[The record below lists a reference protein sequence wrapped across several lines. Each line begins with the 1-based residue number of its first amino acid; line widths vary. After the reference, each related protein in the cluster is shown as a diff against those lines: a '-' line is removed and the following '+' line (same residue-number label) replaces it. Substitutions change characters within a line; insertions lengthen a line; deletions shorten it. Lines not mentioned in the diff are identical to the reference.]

1 MKPFI
6 HPVVMCCL
14 GLLIALAGPARLE
27 SRQTPAQ
34 QPAPGTGDAQQEQQP
49 IFRTGINFVRVDAI
63 VTDRQGNPVTD
74 LEASDFEVFENGQ
87 PQTVESFRLVNIDGA
102 ADGTP
107 PRQIRSRFDVET
119 EAAREDVR
127 VVAILLDDYHVR
139 LGASMRIREPLMR
152 FVQQQLSPNDLVAVM
167 YPLTALSELDFT
179 RNHDAIASAISRF
192 EGRKFNYEPRN
203 QFEERYAYYPAATV
217 ERIRN
222 QVTLSALQALVIHL
236 GGLREGRKAVILVS
250 EGFSNTLPPQL
261 RDPIAAM
268 PGIGNPR
275 RGMPG
280 GQTDPREE
288 TTDFFA
294 QTDMLSDLREVWD
307 AANRA
312 NTAIYALDPRGLAGF
327 EFDITEGVG
336 MRTDRQYLDA
346 SMDTLRTLADQTDG
360 RAIVNRNDL
369 DTGLKQILRD
379 TSTYYLLGYSST
391 EAPSDG
397 KFHEIRVRVNRPGVQ
412 VRARKG
418 YWALTAEETARVLA
432 PPKPGPSP
440 EVQAALTSIIEPPRG
455 RTVRTWVGTERG
467 ENGQTRVTFVW
478 EPVAPGPGGPNVEQ
492 ATRVSLTASGSEG
505 HPYFRGPVPGPGEDE
520 EGSTGSG
527 SATAERRG
535 PSKVAFEARPG
546 SLQLRVSVEG
556 ERGGVIDTDVREI
569 TVPDF
574 TGTGLAVSTPVI
586 FRARTAADLRR
597 IRGEPDPVPEVSR
610 DFRRTERLLIRFEA
624 YGPGGA
630 GPQVTA
636 RLLNRQGD
644 GMTDVPVQGPPAAG
658 EPHVID
664 LPLAGL
670 PPGEYLLEIAAR
682 GAEDEAKEL
691 VAFRVGS

>member
-1 MKPFI
+1 MTFLIRPAAVLCF
-6 HPVVMCCL
+6 
-14 GLLIALAGPARLE
+14 GLLVALAGPTRLE
-27 SRQTPAQ
+27 SRQAQPAQ
-34 QPAPGTGDAQQEQQP
+34 PPPETREDQEGQPPV
-49 IFRTGINFVRVDAI
+49 FRTGIDFVRVDAI

-74 LEASDFEVFENGQ
+74 LEATDFEIFENGR
-87 PQTVESFRLVNIDGA
+87 PQAIESFRLVDINGA

-107 PRQIRSRFDVET
+107 PRQIRSRFDMET
-119 EAAREDVR
+119 EAARDDVR
-127 VVAILLDDYHVR
+127 LVAIFLDDYHVR
-139 LGASMRIREPLMR
+139 LGASMRVREPLMR

-167 YPLTALSELDFT
+167 YPLTPLSALGFT
-179 RNHDAIASAISRF
+179 RNHEGVASAINSF

-222 QVTLSALQALVIHL
+222 QVTLSALQALVTHL

-268 PGIGNPR
+268 PGVGNPR

-280 GQTDPREE
+280 GQTDPRADTME
-288 TTDFFA
+288 FFA
-294 QTDMLSDLREVWD
+294 QADMLSDLREVWD

-327 EFDITEGVG
+327 EFDINEGVG

-369 DTGLKQILRD
+369 DSGLKQIVRD

-397 KFHEIRVRVNRPGVQ
+397 KFHEIRVRVKRPGVQ

-432 PPKPGPSP
+432 PPRPGPPP
-440 EVQAALTSIIEPPRG
+440 EVAAALTSIIEPPRG
-455 RTVRTWVGTERG
+455 RTVRTWVGAERG
-467 ENGQTRVTFVW
+467 ENGHTRVTFVW
-478 EPVAPGPGGPNVEQ
+478 EPVPPAPGERNVEQ
-492 ATRVSLTASGSEG
+492 AARVSLTASGSDG
-505 HPYFRGPVPGPGEDE
+505 SPYFRGRVPDAGAE
-520 EGSTGSG
+520 ESSG
-527 SATAERRG
+527 TSAERRG
-535 PSKVAFEARPG
+535 PSKTTFEAAPG
-546 SLQLRVSVEG
+546 SLQLRVAVEG
-556 ERGGVIDTDVREI
+556 EGGSVIDTDVHEI
-569 TVPDF
+569 TIPDF
-574 TGTGLAVSTPVI
+574 TGTGVALSTPVI
-586 FRARTAADLRR
+586 FRARTAVDLRR
-597 IRGEPDPVPEVSR
+597 IQSEADPVPVASR
-610 DFRRTERLLIRFEA
+610 EFRRTERLLIRFAA
-624 YGPGGA
+624 YGPGGTV
-630 GPQVTA
+630 PRVTA

-644 GMTDVPVQGPPAAG
+644 GMTEVPVQAPPAG
-658 EPHVID
+658 ETQTID

-670 PPGEYLLEIAAR
+670 APGEYLLEVTAK
-682 GAEDEAKEL
+682 GDDEEVKGL
-691 VAFRVGS
+691 VAFRVTS